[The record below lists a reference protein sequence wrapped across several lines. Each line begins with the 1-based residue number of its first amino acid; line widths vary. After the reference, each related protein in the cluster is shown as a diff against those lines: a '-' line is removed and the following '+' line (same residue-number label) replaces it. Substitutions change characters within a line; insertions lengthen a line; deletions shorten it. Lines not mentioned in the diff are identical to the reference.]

1 VYKPLVSVIIPV
13 YNCDRYLGQALQSVL
28 NQDYQPLEVIV
39 VDDGSEDNSANIAR
53 SFKEIHYM
61 YQPNQGVAM
70 ARNAGVAEA
79 HGEFIAFLDA
89 DDLWPPNKLSV
100 QVSYMLL
107 HPQIGYTLAVLSNF
121 LEPGTEWPSWVNND
135 PLTENRNAYSPCTLL
150 VRKAVFDHIG
160 IFDPRYKIGED
171 TEWFVRA
178 KDAGIPFEILSDIVV
193 QRRIHGSNLC
203 YEKPAVRRHILM
215 ETLKAS
221 IDRKRNKERT

>member
-1 VYKPLVSVIIPV
+1 MDKPLVSVIIPV
-13 YNCDRYLGQALQSVL
+13 YNCDRYLGQALQSV
-28 NQDYQPLEVIV
+28 
-39 VDDGSEDNSANIAR
+39 
-53 SFKEIHYM
+53 
-61 YQPNQGVAM
+61 
-70 ARNAGVAEA
+70 
-79 HGEFIAFLDA
+79 
-89 DDLWPPNKLSV
+89 

-107 HPQIGYTLAVLSNF
+107 HPQIGYTLAGLINF
-121 LEPGTEWPSWVNND
+121 LEPGTEWPSWANND

-203 YEKPAVRRHILM
+203 YENPAVRRHTLM
-215 ETLKAS
+215 EILKAS

>member
-1 VYKPLVSVIIPV
+1 MVSVIIPV
-13 YNCDRYLGQALQSVL
+13 YNCDRYLGQALQSVQ
-28 NQDYQPLEVIV
+28 NQDYQPLEIIV

-53 SFKEIHYM
+53 SFKEVHYM

-107 HPQIGYTLAVLSNF
+107 HPQIGYTLAGLSNF
-121 LEPGTEWPSWVNND
+121 LEPGTKWPSWANND
-135 PLTENRNAYSPCTLL
+135 PLTENQNAYSPCTLL
-150 VRKAVFDHIG
+150 VRKAVFVHIG
-160 IFDPRYKIGED
+160 IFNPRYKIGED

-203 YEKPAVRRHILM
+203 YENPAVRRHTLM
-215 ETLKAS
+215 EILKAS
-221 IDRKRNKERT
+221 IDRKRNNERR